1 MANEFSNQP
10 HASANMAAIMQIQ
23 RDQARRAR
31 DMGDAANAS
40 LRQARDAVDD
50 IVDELEQFEG
60 SIDAAEEARMVVI
73 GGPAGTTIF
82 PQVIGALG
90 HDRVRFE
97 GLDQDG
103 CRVVVVQHVTQFNVM
118 LKAVRVGEEKARRIG
133 FHGTDD
139 AS

>member
-1 MANEFSNQP
+1 MVDAFSP
-10 HASANMAAIMQIQ
+10 TDVFDRTADMMRLH

-31 DMGDAANAS
+31 DISDAAKAS
-40 LRQARDAVDD
+40 LHQAHDAVED
-50 IVDELEQFEG
+50 IIAELEQFEG
-60 SIDAAEEARMVVI
+60 SIDPAEEARLVVI
-73 GGPAGTTIF
+73 GGPDGTTIF
-82 PQVIGALG
+82 PQIIGALS

-103 CRVVVVQHVTQFNVM
+103 CRVVIVQHVTQFNVM

-133 FHGTDD
+133 FHDAND